1 MARMRNAILAPEPH
15 LPVHRG
21 FTIVEMLATL
31 AVIAIVSAV
40 RPRKAMKNRAYVGVE
55 LASVTVSVVASPESG
70 AARCLSHV
78 A

>member
-1 MARMRNAILAPEPH
+1 MGFPWACTLMASLLLAH
-15 LPVHRG
+15 
-21 FTIVEMLATL
+21 L